1 MADGHAAASVS
12 QNILLMDVVEKD
24 SRYRNASVVMLG
36 VACLILFCH
45 SIFNILWKVQVF
57 SYGQV
62 NSILRWLGPVS
73 VLVTPI
79 FFGWV
84 AILLRK
90 RFPSPSVLV
99 KTVLVALIPALYL
112 FWTFMH
118 LNGCRLFADG
128 ARCIWLF
135 TGILC
140 YLIPVERLEKC
151 KDENGFLD
159 LLLFLASAFCSV
171 GVERVVSHFSVSNFQ
186 MLTGQGTKLFCRAM
200 LFIPLAMSV
209 FFLAR
214 FAFSRAGQKLG
225 RVKAIGWTVQVI
237 SVIYFLSTLF
247 PNLRACFYC
256 RTGLYRL
263 YKLLV
268 QPVSVY
274 LIVVFVRILKKVKKQ
289 GCSLPKDI
297 F

>member
-1 MADGHAAASVS
+1 
-12 QNILLMDVVEKD
+12 MDVVEKD
-24 SRYRNASVVMLG
+24 SRYRNASVVMVG
-36 VACLILFCH
+36 VACLFFLCCFILNMLKELQVLSYEQVH
-45 SIFNILWKVQVF
+45 SIF
-57 SYGQV
+57 
-62 NSILRWLGPVS
+62 RWLGPVS

-79 FFGWV
+79 FFGWI

-99 KTVLVALIPALYL
+99 KTVLIALIPIIYL
-112 FWTFMH
+112 FWTYMH
-118 LNGCRLFADG
+118 LNGWGLYADG
-128 ARCIWLF
+128 TRCLWLF

-159 LLLFLASAFCSV
+159 LLLFLASAFCFV
-171 GVERVVSHFSVSNFQ
+171 GIERVESHFSVPNFQ

-209 FFLAR
+209 FFLAK
-214 FAFSRAGQKLG
+214 FAFSQTGQKLG
-225 RVKAIGWTVQVI
+225 RVKAIGWAVQAI
-237 SVIYFLSTLF
+237 SVIYFLRTLF
-247 PNLRACFYC
+247 PTWRLY
-256 RTGLYRL
+256 GLYRW
-263 YKLLV
+263 YKLLA

-274 LIVVFVRILKKVKKQ
+274 LIVVFVRVLKNVKKR
-289 GCSLPKDI
+289 GFSLPKDI